1 MPLPMQAFAPIQQ
14 PFGAPGGY
22 GGYASPQQHA
32 QVPAK
37 LPWVAIVCYGFSILA
52 AGGFFVGLVLF
63 IVGLASGSKEAAT
76 AGGGIALASS
86 GGLVV
91 SLFLVWAGK
100 VISLLNEIAIASR
113 RR

>member
-1 MPLPMQAFAPIQQ
+1 MPMQAFAPMP

-22 GGYASPQQHA
+22 GGYAPQGHA
-32 QVPAK
+32 QAPVK
-37 LPWVAIVCYGFSILA
+37 LPWVAIVCYGFSILS
-52 AGGFFVGLVLF
+52 AGGIYVGLVLF
-63 IVGLASGSKEAAT
+63 IVGLASGDKKSAA
-76 AGGGIALASS
+76 AGGTIALASS

-100 VISLLNEIAIASR
+100 VVSLLNEIAIASR